1 VQATGP
7 DSPSLPEKLIV
18 TPWLYQ
24 PFWSGPLLT
33 LPLADGA
40 VASYLKVKDAPLV
53 LPATSEQLPVIVTE
67 PESGPV

>member
-1 VQATGP
+1 MQATGP
-7 DSPSLPEKLIV
+7 DSPSLPEKATV

-40 VASYLKVKDAPLV
+40 VASYLRGKDAPLV
-53 LPATSEQLPVIVTE
+53 LPAISEQLPVIVTE
-67 PESGPV
+67 AVSGPA

>member
-1 VQATGP
+1 MQATGP
-7 DSPSLPEKLIV
+7 ESPSLPEKATV

-40 VASYLKVKDAPLV
+40 VASYLKMKDAPLG
-53 LPATSEQLPVIVTE
+53 LPAWSEQLPLTVTE
-67 PESGPV
+67 AESGPV